1 MKDIVK
7 NFRNIKYGPAPEDA
21 KEVNKWIANLDK
33 PNHLY
38 INGKWVKSK
47 STKTIQSINPANNSK
62 LFTLAV
68 ANKTDVNAAVL
79 AAKKAHPKWSSLSS
93 IRRSKYMYALA
104 RLIQKHS
111 RFLAVL
117 ETIDNGKPIRETR
130 DIDIPLVARHFYYHA
145 GWAVKLNK
153 QNLNPI
159 GVVGQIIP
167 WNFPLLMLSWKIA
180 PAIAC
185 GNTVVLN
192 PDGRMLSGKIIEST
206 KQYRRLVF

>member
-38 INGKWVKSK
+38 INGKWAKSK

-68 ANKTDVNAAVL
+68 ANKIDVNAAVL
-79 AAKKAHPKWSSLSS
+79 AAKKAFSKWSSLSP

-104 RLIQKHS
+104 
-111 RFLAVL
+111 
-117 ETIDNGKPIRETR
+117 
-130 DIDIPLVARHFYYHA
+130 
-145 GWAVKLNK
+145 
-153 QNLNPI
+153 
-159 GVVGQIIP
+159 
-167 WNFPLLMLSWKIA
+167 
-180 PAIAC
+180 
-185 GNTVVLN
+185 
-192 PDGRMLSGKIIEST
+192 
-206 KQYRRLVF
+206 